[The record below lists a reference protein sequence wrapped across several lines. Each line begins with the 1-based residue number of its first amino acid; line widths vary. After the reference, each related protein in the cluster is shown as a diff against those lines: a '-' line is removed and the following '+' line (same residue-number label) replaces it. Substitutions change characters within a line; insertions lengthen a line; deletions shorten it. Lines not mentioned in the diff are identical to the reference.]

1 VDAGIE
7 DSLDRALDRGPA
19 QTEANNNRIR
29 SRRLVQEPGAE
40 RGRVSAP
47 ITAIHAAF
55 AAAREDVGIT
65 VKALSMPGQL
75 RRLLLAEGQSALG
88 DAAADVALLLI
99 AYQRLHSPWALSAV
113 LLADRLPR
121 MVLAPLAGVLADRVS
136 RRTCLITADVLRAG
150 ALLGLVLVHSFPATV
165 VFAAVLG
172 CGTALYRPVVEAS
185 LPVIASGRD
194 GAARAVTSRWT
205 VIVIGELLGW
215 TLAGVMLLIW
225 PPSGVLLFDAATFA
239 VSVSILTRITS
250 LDRTSDDSTEVR
262 EELDGTI
269 KMLLDGSRATRD
281 IPGILILFVTV
292 LSAIL
297 AGGLMN
303 VGDPLLARNVLHSG
317 NAGFGALK
325 ATIGLGLVLGTA
337 LSGPRGRPIRAMRH
351 SYFRALGLAAVGIA
365 VMAAAPSLAIAMV
378 GSVILGAGNGLAV
391 ARHLQLIQLTVPEKL
406 IGRINGL
413 LNAAEAG
420 AFVVAFMLGGAAIVL
435 LGVRETFAL
444 SALGLL
450 VAAFVGYLRMRGI
463 RAEPDAAATQALPPT
478 TLGAVDRVPTV

>member
-1 VDAGIE
+1 MTAV
-7 DSLDRALDRGPA
+7 RG
-19 QTEANNNRIR
+19 
-29 SRRLVQEPGAE
+29 
-40 RGRVSAP
+40 
-47 ITAIHAAF
+47 AF

-65 VKALSMPGQL
+65 IKALSMPGQL

-99 AYQRLHSPWALSAV
+99 AYQRLHSPWALSVV

-150 ALLGLVLVHSFPATV
+150 ALLGLVLVDSFPATV

-215 TLAGVMLLIW
+215 TLAGVMLLVFS
-225 PPSGVLLFDAATFA
+225 PSGVLLFDAATFA
-239 VSVSILTRITS
+239 VSVAILTRITS
-250 LDRTSDDSTEVR
+250 LDRPGDDSAEVR
-262 EELDGTI
+262 EELGSTV
-269 KMLLDGSRATRD
+269 KMLLDGARATRE
-281 IPGILILFVTV
+281 IPGILVLFVTV

-303 VGDPLLARNVLHSG
+303 VGDPLLAKNVLHSG
-317 NAGFGALK
+317 NAGFGGLK
-325 ATIGLGLVLGTA
+325 AAIGLGLVLGTA
-337 LSGPRGRPIRAMRH
+337 LSGPRGRPVRAMRH
-351 SYFRALGLAAVGIA
+351 SYFRALALAAVGIA
-365 VMAAAPSLAIAMV
+365 VMAASPNLPVAML

-391 ARHLQLIQLTVPEKL
+391 ARHLQLIQLTVPESL

-420 AFVVAFMLGGAAIVL
+420 AFVVAFMVGGAAIVL

-444 SALGLL
+444 SAVGLL

-463 RAEPDAAATQALPPT
+463 REASEPAATQTLPPT
-478 TLGAVDRVPTV
+478 TLGAADRLPTV

>member
-1 VDAGIE
+1 M
-7 DSLDRALDRGPA
+7 
-19 QTEANNNRIR
+19 R
-29 SRRLVQEPGAE
+29 SKSSVQEPEAE

-47 ITAIHAAF
+47 ITAIRGAF

-150 ALLGLVLVHSFPATV
+150 VLLGLVLVHSFPATV
-165 VFAAVLG
+165 VLAAVLG

-185 LPVIASGRD
+185 LPAIASGRD

-215 TLAGVMLLIW
+215 TLAGVMLLAW
-225 PPSGVLLFDAATFA
+225 SPSGVLLFDAVTFA
-239 VSVSILTRITS
+239 VSISILVRITS
-250 LDRTSDDSTEVR
+250 LDRPSDDSAPVN
-262 EELDGTI
+262 EEPDGTV
-269 KMLLDGSRATRD
+269 KMLLDGARATRD
-281 IPGILILFVTV
+281 IPGILVLLVTA

-303 VGDPLLARNVLHSG
+303 VGDPLLAKNVLHSG

-325 ATIGLGLVLGTA
+325 AAIGLGLVLGTA
-337 LSGPRGRPIRAMRH
+337 LSGPRGRPVRVMRH
-351 SYFRALGLAAVGIA
+351 SYFRALAFAAVGIV
-365 VMAAAPSLAIAMV
+365 VMAVSPSLPIAML
-378 GSVILGAGNGLAV
+378 GCVILGAGNGLAM

-420 AFVVAFMLGGAAIVL
+420 AFVVAFLLGSAAIVL

-444 SALGLL
+444 SAVGLL

-463 RAEPDAAATQALPPT
+463 RDAPDSTATQALPPT
-478 TLGAVDRVPTV
+478 ALGAVDRLPTV

>member
-1 VDAGIE
+1 MRG
-7 DSLDRALDRGPA
+7 AL
-19 QTEANNNRIR
+19 
-29 SRRLVQEPGAE
+29 
-40 RGRVSAP
+40 
-47 ITAIHAAF
+47 
-55 AAAREDVGIT
+55 AAAREDIGIT
-65 VKALSMPGQL
+65 AKALSTRGQL

-136 RRTCLITADVLRAG
+136 RRTCLITADLLRAG

-165 VFAAVLG
+165 VLAGVLG

-185 LPVIASGRD
+185 LPVLASGRD

-205 VIVIGELLGW
+205 VIVFGELLGW
-215 TLAGVMLLIW
+215 TLAGIALLVW
-225 PPSGVLLFDAATFA
+225 SPSGVLLFDAATFA
-239 VSVSILTRITS
+239 VSISVLTRITS
-250 LDRTSDDSTEVR
+250 LDRPTEASAEIR
-262 EELDGTI
+262 DALGGTR
-269 KMLLDGSRATRD
+269 KMLLDGARATRD
-281 IPGILILFVTV
+281 IPGILVLFVTA

-303 VGDPLLARNVLHSG
+303 VGDPLLAKNVLHSG

-325 ATIGLGLVLGTA
+325 AAIGLGLVLGTA
-337 LSGPRGRPIRAMRH
+337 LSGPRGRTVRVMRH
-351 SYFRALGLAAVGIA
+351 SYFRALGFAAVGIA
-365 VMAAAPSLAIAMV
+365 VMATSPNLPVAML
-378 GSVILGAGNGLAV
+378 GCVILGAGNGLGM
-391 ARHLQLIQLTVPEKL
+391 ARHLQLIQLTVPESL

-420 AFVVAFMLGGAAIVL
+420 AFVVAFLLGSAAIVL

-444 SALGLL
+444 SAVGLL
-450 VAAFVGYLRMRGI
+450 VAAFLGYLRMRGI
-463 RAEPDAAATQALPPT
+463 REASEPAATQTLPPT
-478 TLGAVDRVPTV
+478 ALGAVDRLPTV

>member
-1 VDAGIE
+1 
-7 DSLDRALDRGPA
+7 
-19 QTEANNNRIR
+19 
-29 SRRLVQEPGAE
+29 VQEPGAK

-47 ITAIHAAF
+47 MTAVRGAF

-65 VKALSMPGQL
+65 IKALSMPGQL

-225 PPSGVLLFDAATFA
+225 SPSGVLLFDAATFA
-239 VSVSILTRITS
+239 VSIAILTRITS
-250 LDRTSDDSTEVR
+250 LDRPSGDSAPVD
-262 EELDGTI
+262 EEPDGTV
-269 KMLLDGSRATRD
+269 KMLLDGARATRD
-281 IPGILILFVTV
+281 IPGILVLLVTA

-303 VGDPLLARNVLHSG
+303 VGDPLLAKNVLHSG

-325 ATIGLGLVLGTA
+325 AAIGLGLVLGTA
-337 LSGPRGRPIRAMRH
+337 LSGPRGRPVRVMRH
-351 SYFRALGLAAVGIA
+351 SYFRALAFAAVGIV
-365 VMAAAPSLAIAMV
+365 VMAVSPSLPIAML
-378 GSVILGAGNGLAV
+378 GCVILGAGNGLAM

-420 AFVVAFMLGGAAIVL
+420 AFVVAFLLGSTAIVL
-435 LGVRETFAL
+435 VGVRETFAL
-444 SALGLL
+444 SAVGLL

-463 RAEPDAAATQALPPT
+463 REDSESAATQTLRPSA
-478 TLGAVDRVPTV
+478 LGAVDRLPTV

>member
-1 VDAGIE
+1 M
-7 DSLDRALDRGPA
+7 
-19 QTEANNNRIR
+19 R
-29 SRRLVQEPGAE
+29 SVL
-40 RGRVSAP
+40 
-47 ITAIHAAF
+47 
-55 AAAREDVGIT
+55 AAAREDIGIT
-65 VKALSMPGQL
+65 VKALSTRGQL

-136 RRTCLITADVLRAG
+136 RRTCLITADLLRAG

-165 VFAAVLG
+165 VFAGVLG

-185 LPVIASGRD
+185 LPVLASGRD

-215 TLAGVMLLIW
+215 TLAGIALLVW
-225 PPSGVLLFDAATFA
+225 SPSGVLLFDAATFA
-239 VSVSILTRITS
+239 VSISVLTRITS
-250 LDRTSDDSTEVR
+250 LDRPTETSAEVR
-262 EELDGTI
+262 DALGGTR
-269 KMLLDGSRATRD
+269 KMLLDGARATRD
-281 IPGILILFVTV
+281 IPGILILFVTA

-303 VGDPLLARNVLHSG
+303 VGDPLLAKNVLHSG

-325 ATIGLGLVLGTA
+325 AAIGLGLVLGTA
-337 LSGPRGRPIRAMRH
+337 LSGPRGRTVRVMRH
-351 SYFRALGLAAVGIA
+351 SYFRALGFAAVGIA
-365 VMAAAPSLAIAMV
+365 VMATSPNLPVAML
-378 GSVILGAGNGLAV
+378 GCVILGAGNGLGM
-391 ARHLQLIQLTVPEKL
+391 ARHLQLIQLTVPESL

-420 AFVVAFMLGGAAIVL
+420 AFVVAFLLGSAAIVL

-444 SALGLL
+444 SAVGLL
-450 VAAFVGYLRMRGI
+450 IAAFLGYLRMRGI
-463 RAEPDAAATQALPPT
+463 REASEPAATQTLPST
-478 TLGAVDRVPTV
+478 ALGAVDRLPTV